1 MTDARY
7 ATCWCSNVPRD
18 VIERE
23 DGDRAPSRWPLDPAR
38 RLYEDPK
45 LRAVGS

>member
-23 DGDRAPSRWPLDPAR
+23 DGAPSRWPLDPAR